1 MKDTLESGPE
11 SGGNYR
17 HLGMIRRL
25 RDYLDRPSDEPER
38 TWSERVLR
46 ALVSEAA
53 KGDVRAQHEIFQR
66 VGADPDS
73 GEDAMPLLIDDETAR
88 RVLEAV
94 REPVKPRSDS

>member
-1 MKDTLESGPE
+1 MKETRESGLE
-11 SGGNYR
+11 GGGDRN
-17 HLGMIRRL
+17 HGMIRRL
-25 RDYLDRPSDEPER
+25 RDYLDRPSDEPGR
-38 TWSERVLR
+38 TWSERVLN

-73 GEDAMPLLIDDETAR
+73 GEDVQPLSIDDETAR

-94 REPVKPRSDS
+94 RGPVEPRADT